1 MYACP
6 NCNSNI
12 KFDPATQKMRC
23 TYCDTLISPHDKM
36 FARGADEEKG
46 IGDDEY
52 EITYYTCP
60 QCGGELM
67 TDDNTAATFCSYC
80 GASTILE
87 MRVGTEKK
95 PDYIIPFKK
104 TREDCV
110 KEYKKVLRRALF
122 APDELRKDETIDRFR
137 GIYMPYWIYNVN
149 ADGRFSAEG
158 SVSKRKG
165 DYIYTN
171 KYGVGG
177 DVKADYDGIAYDA
190 SSSFED
196 RLSEAI
202 APFDVKEGD
211 EFTSAYLS
219 GFYADTGDVDA
230 VLYDEEA
237 KTMVMTDIA
246 RNAYKDRQ
254 YSSHGVTATSV
265 EEALMKTPTDVKHKL
280 GMFPVWFLSN
290 QTGDRVSYAVVN
302 GQTGKVAMD
311 LPIDIKKYFIGVV
324 IFAVPLFLIFVLLS
338 AKADM
343 VMSPRVMLSIIFFL
357 SIIALILADRQADEL
372 FMREMLFSDR
382 GYNSKRTPE
391 QIRET
396 QEQLEG
402 NVKIKKPKPKTTSG
416 SGGFGKAILYG
427 FMTYAALTFLPIDM
441 INGFAFV
448 AAILV
453 AVVALIVGIV
463 SKARIS
469 RERVVVRAPMSK
481 KIGTS
486 IFPIIAMIISA
497 LMWVINPIHDMYYY
511 ITAVIGM
518 VLIGVCVSKL
528 VARHNTL
535 TSRKLPQFNK
545 RGGEEH
551 ENDQ

>member
-1 MYACP
+1 
-6 NCNSNI
+6 
-12 KFDPATQKMRC
+12 
-23 TYCDTLISPHDKM
+23 
-36 FARGADEEKG
+36 
-46 IGDDEY
+46 
-52 EITYYTCP
+52 
-60 QCGGELM
+60 
-67 TDDNTAATFCSYC
+67 
-80 GASTILE
+80 
-87 MRVGTEKK
+87 
-95 PDYIIPFKK
+95 
-104 TREDCV
+104 
-110 KEYKKVLRRALF
+110 
-122 APDELRKDETIDRFR
+122 
-137 GIYMPYWIYNVN
+137 
-149 ADGRFSAEG
+149 
-158 SVSKRKG
+158 
-165 DYIYTN
+165 
-171 KYGVGG
+171 
-177 DVKADYDGIAYDA
+177 
-190 SSSFED
+190 
-196 RLSEAI
+196 
-202 APFDVKEGD
+202 
-211 EFTSAYLS
+211 
-219 GFYADTGDVDA
+219 
-230 VLYDEEA
+230 
-237 KTMVMTDIA
+237 
-246 RNAYKDRQ
+246 
-254 YSSHGVTATSV
+254 
-265 EEALMKTPTDVKHKL
+265 
-280 GMFPVWFLSN
+280 
-290 QTGDRVSYAVVN
+290 
-302 GQTGKVAMD
+302 
-311 LPIDIKKYFIGVV
+311 
-324 IFAVPLFLIFVLLS
+324 
-338 AKADM
+338 
-343 VMSPRVMLSIIFFL
+343 MSPRVMLSIIFFL

-391 QIRET
+391 QMRET

-402 NVKIKKPKPKTTSG
+402 NVNIKKPKPKTTSG